1 MPPSYIASCLVAI
14 TLVSGCAVKGNVT
27 VIEPTEGARA
37 RIRVAAL
44 DEGSMGSYR
53 GVRAFPGS
61 QCSSRDV
68 PGSGNVVNPSMGFEN
83 TLNDQRRG
91 MPSTANSQDGGLRK
105 AEFYATADQPIALT
119 YFRAPSQ
126 TVNVSAGVQT
136 TTISRDACPL
146 GVQFTPE
153 ANADYEIV
161 FDVARSCRVLAYQL
175 IQAEGQVVPKPI
187 DIQVAP
193 ACRGK

>member
-1 MPPSYIASCLVAI
+1 MSPSYLAPGLVAI
-14 TLVSGCAVKGNVT
+14 TLISGCAVKGNVA

-44 DEGSMGSYR
+44 DEGPIRSYR
-53 GVRAFPGS
+53 GVRAYPGS
-61 QCSSRDV
+61 QCTGRDV
-68 PGSGNVVNPSMGFEN
+68 PGSGNAVNPTMGFAK

-91 MPSTANSQDGGLRK
+91 MPSTANSQDSDLRK
-105 AEFYATADQPIALT
+105 AEFYARADQPIALA

-126 TVNVSAGVQT
+126 SVSVSAGVQT
-136 TTISRDACPL
+136 TTTSRDACSL

-161 FDVARSCRVLAYQL
+161 FDAARSCRLLAYQL